1 MLEPGDSLVVYS
13 DGVVKCGHPGEE
25 ELGLDRLMAAWPQAR
40 QQPAQG
46 ALMMLLAGVEELPPM
61 SDDLRLTRSTAK
73 QTNSPDVNEHGK

>member
-46 ALMMLLAGVEELPPM
+46 TLMMLLAPVEEF
-61 SDDLRLTRSTAK
+61 A
-73 QTNSPDVNEHGK
+73 PDER